1 MPGSRAAAGHGARR
15 GAAGCRLASPRA
27 RVARPLALALLVGLG
42 ALAAAPARVGAH
54 ALSPA
59 LLGLRETTPGTFA
72 VTWKIPTLRL
82 IGAELRPVLPPA
94 CAATGPPTIDETTES
109 LTSHWTADCGTTGLV
124 GATLGVDGLGG
135 AKTDALLHLELAD
148 GRTIDTVLRA
158 RDPTFIVS
166 ERDTALDVARRYVGL
181 GVDHILTGY
190 DHLLF
195 VFGLLLL
202 ATDWRRLVATITAF
216 TLGHSVTLTLAVLD
230 VARVP
235 PAPVEVLIAFSIFVL
250 AVELARPRS
259 RADADR
265 LDGGAGGATRMRRRP
280 WLMALAFGFL
290 HGLGFAGTLRA
301 AGLPADAVPL
311 ALLGFNAGIELG
323 QLAFVLTVL
332 ALRALTRPVVA
343 RLPAWADAVPIYAM
357 GSLAACWMIE
367 RARLLLA

>member
-1 MPGSRAAAGHGARR
+1 MPADALTRPTTSTARR
-15 GAAGCRLASPRA
+15 GRRA
-27 RVARPLALALLVGLG
+27 RLVGVLVLA
-42 ALAAAPARVGAH
+42 ALAAALARPTPARAH

-59 LLGLRETTPGTFA
+59 LLALRETAPGTFA
-72 VTWKIPTLRL
+72 VTWKIPTLRML
-82 IGAELRPVLPPA
+82 GADLRPVLPADCPA
-94 CAATGPPTIDETTES
+94 VDQPSLDETPES
-109 LTSHWTADCGTTGLV
+109 LTTTWTIACGARGIV
-124 GATLGVDGLGG
+124 GTTLGVDGLGV

-148 GRTIDTVLRA
+148 GRRIDSVLRA
-158 RDPTFIVS
+158 DASSFVVP
-166 ERDTALDVARRYVGL
+166 ERDTALAVAQRYVGL

-250 AVELARPRS
+250 AVELAR
-259 RADADR
+259 ADAGRD
-265 LDGGAGGATRMRRRP
+265 ATLMRRRP
-280 WLMALAFGFL
+280 WVMALCFGFL

-311 ALLGFNAGIELG
+311 ALLGFNVGIELG
-323 QLAFVLTVL
+323 QLAFVVTVL
-332 ALRALTRPVVA
+332 VLRAAVRPILG

-367 RARLLLA
+367 RARALFV

>member
-1 MPGSRAAAGHGARR
+1 MRVEAARR
-15 GAAGCRLASPRA
+15 AVVAALVIATLVPSTPA
-27 RVARPLALALLVGLG
+27 RVA
-42 ALAAAPARVGAH
+42 AH

-59 LLGLRETTPGTFA
+59 LLALRETAPGTFA

-82 IGAELRPVLPPA
+82 IGADLRPVLPAA
-94 CAATGPPTIDETTES
+94 CTATGQPTLDETSES
-109 LTSHWTADCGTTGLV
+109 LTSQWTIDCGTAGIV
-124 GATLGVDGLGG
+124 GATLGVDGLGV

-148 GRTIDTVLRA
+148 GRAIDAVLRA
-158 RDPTFIVS
+158 REPSFVVP
-166 ERDTALDVARRYVGL
+166 ERDTAFDVARRYVAL

-250 AVELARPRS
+250 AVELARF
-259 RADADR
+259 DAGQD
-265 LDGGAGGATRMRRRP
+265 ATLMRRRP
-280 WLMALAFGFL
+280 WIMALGFGFL

-301 AGLPADAVPL
+301 AGLPGDAVPL
-311 ALLGFNAGIELG
+311 ALLGFNVGIEIG
-323 QLAFVLTVL
+323 QLAFVVTVL
-332 ALRALTRPVVA
+332 ALRAATRPLLG
-343 RLPAWADAVPIYAM
+343 RLPAWAEAVPTYAM

-367 RARLLLA
+367 RARALFV